1 MAETQITYESLQE
14 DPDFLDSAYHSLRG
28 LGQNVSEDPKDIIDS
43 FLTMRRYF
51 DVNLGSTLIQGK
63 KIEEWPD
70 EYKQLYSHALS
81 KIEKM
86 PSFFKEGGAPAMDAV
101 LDFGGAG
108 LSDPTNLASGVAAL
122 FTAGLGGIGIQAAK
136 EATKR
141 GVMAAIQARLKA
153 SIGKNMLKAYA
164 AEGSVAALGGGSQ
177 QKLAQDVDM
186 SLGRRK
192 EGDYDYLHI
201 LGQGAAEGIL
211 SPLAGVTTNL
221 IGGSVIDA
229 TKPLIKKATDL
240 QAVSNVT
247 NWLKNNLAPLSA
259 FDEVSVRLTERATGE
274 TRPVEEIV
282 EKISL
287 RIDDTMKKDFPEIE
301 GSNLVNAAM
310 EGEAKALAEVKK
322 RSPEM
327 AAHLDEWFGYVRQVQ
342 DLAGS
347 AKYASKK
354 VKNIYK
360 HNPEKS
366 YARDIYEKFSKTS
379 RATIDE
385 FLERPENKNI
395 KDDLFKLIKEN
406 PKVWGRKSKLFTE
419 KGKPLYKTNEQ
430 REKRLGTFLE
440 ELYDPKATGKARLGP
455 LKSRED
461 IPDVIKQIYG
471 YNFNPGV
478 RALETVRGIVESS
491 ARIRLASSLADSLIA
506 RGQAVKAEVMDDPNM
521 VPLVTYLDSQKNTA
535 INPDAPFVFR
545 KDLYDPELSKI
556 YVPKDEASSLKLLS
570 EGFDGRLIGGKDGH
584 ELLNL
589 FAGIQGY
596 IKKSK
601 TVYSL
606 QAQARNALSAVQ
618 YVMATGN
625 GRGIIDGMKLLAPA
639 NKERRKEIVDVVSR
653 LGLKGSQVDIGQIM
667 NRIGDLDKIKDRK
680 LLHKVALN
688 IMTLGVP
695 ALESTAIGKKIGRAA
710 QKAYVA
716 TDDIGKIASFLRER
730 KRSQDIW
737 NARPETE
744 KQALRQKYLR
754 EFGKL
759 KETDFT
765 RKEFDLM
772 EKDPKKFAGPDVD
785 ILINKL
791 DTKLLDEEA
800 VSKVMNIVPV
810 YSRIPRILEKMR
822 GLPIVGSFTAFPAE
836 NLRNKYNLFKLAGNE
851 IQEGILTG
859 NKELVKAGRDRL
871 IMQVTVASAPS
882 VAAYTYNIMNDTDHV
897 VDAIRES
904 GPPWSKYHALAVR
917 RDEKNPD
924 KYFVSD
930 LSYNNPDQFALDM
943 IMPFMID
950 AANGRDIIES
960 LDENFLKML
969 KQQASVFL
977 EPSMATQQGE
987 KTLDMVKALQEGDGD
1002 AFARASSEYYKL
1014 AEPGFAKTAREMG
1027 TDLGMLKDFPEAER
1041 NLNRLYFGEDR
1052 KHFEDSGSLSDWFAK
1067 HGLNKA
1073 YGPFLMPW
1081 SMASREREFNPK
1093 KNFAF
1098 TSRTLLRNSS
1108 NDFRQGATSIENEL
1122 TDPTLSIDYEDIG
1135 KRYDS
1140 MLAEEYA
1147 AYQQMAGL
1155 VSSYKR
1161 FMKPTEL
1168 NRLILKDKD
1177 ARGSLSKR
1185 GARFLLANKYSVSP
1199 SKRLSTKKELFKI
1212 IRDKNPDISLP
1223 DLKKYFLTI
1232 EKKYDGLS
1240 LSEDAPEPLEFKE
1253 E

>member
-14 DPDFLDSAYHSLRG
+14 DPDFLDSAFHSLRG
-28 LGQNVSEDPKDIIDS
+28 LGQNVSEDPKDIIDT

-108 LSDPTNLASGVAAL
+108 LTDPTNLASGVAAL

-201 LGQGAAEGIL
+201 LGQGVAEGIL

-229 TKPLIKKATDL
+229 TKPLVKKATDL

-247 NWLKNNLAPLSA
+247 NWLKNNIAPLSA
-259 FDEVSVRLTERATGE
+259 FDEVSVRLTERSTGE
-274 TRPVEEIV
+274 TRPIEEIV

-287 RIDDTMKKDFPEIE
+287 RIDDTMKKDFPEME

-327 AAHLDEWFGYVRQVQ
+327 AEHLDEWFGYVRQVQ
-342 DLAGS
+342 DIAGS

-360 HNPEKS
+360 YDPNKTGG

-406 PKVWGRKSKLFTE
+406 PKVWGEQSKLFTK
-419 KGKPLYKTNEQ
+419 KGKRLYKTNEQ
-430 REKRLGTFLE
+430 KEKRLGTFLE
-440 ELYDPKATGKARLGP
+440 KLYDPKATGKARLGP

-491 ARIRLASSLADSLIA
+491 ARIRLASSLADSLMK

-521 VPLVTYLDSQKNTA
+521 VPLITYLDPQKNTA
-535 INPDAPFVFR
+535 INPDAPFAFR
-545 KDLYDPELSKI
+545 KDLYDPELAKI
-556 YVPKDEASSLKLLS
+556 YVPKNEAPTLKLLS
-570 EGFDGRLIGGKDGH
+570 EGFDGRLIGGKDGY

-596 IKKSK
+596 IKKNK

-606 QAQARNALSAVQ
+606 QAQARNILSAVQ
-618 YVMATGN
+618 YVIGTGN

-639 NKERRKEIVDVVSR
+639 NKERRDELIDVISK
-653 LGLKGSQVDIGQIM
+653 LGLKGSQIDIGQIM
-667 NRIGDLDKIKDRK
+667 NRIGDLDKIKDK
-680 LLHKVALN
+680 NLLHKSVLN

-695 ALESTAIGKKIGRAA
+695 ALESTAIGKKIGKAA

-737 NARPETE
+737 NARSVEE
-744 KQALRQKYLR
+744 QNLLRKQFSDEYGIDQAVK
-754 EFGKL
+754 
-759 KETDFT
+759 DF
-765 RKEFDLM
+765 
-772 EKDPKKFAGPDVD
+772 
-785 ILINKL
+785 
-791 DTKLLDEEA
+791 DTKLLDEYA
-800 VSKVMNIVPV
+800 VKKVMNIVPI
-810 YSRIPRILEKMR
+810 YSRIPKILEKMR
-822 GLPIVGSFTAFPAE
+822 GLPVVGSFTAFPAE
-836 NLRNKYNLFKLAGNE
+836 SLRNKYNLFKLAGNE

-871 IMQVTVASAPS
+871 IMQVTVASAPA
-882 VAAYTYNIMNDTDHV
+882 VAVYTYNILNDTDHV
-897 VDAIRES
+897 VDAIRKS

-917 RDEKNPD
+917 RDKKNPD

-930 LSYNNPDQFALDM
+930 HSYNNPDQFSLDM

-950 AANGRDIIES
+950 AANGKDIIKS

-969 KQQASVFL
+969 TQQASVFL

-1002 AFARASSEYYKL
+1002 AFARSAAEFWKL
-1014 AEPGFAKTAREMG
+1014 AEPGFVKTAREMG
-1027 TDLGMLKDFPEAER
+1027 IDLGMLKDFPEVER

-1052 KHFEDSGSLSDWFAK
+1052 KHFEDSGSLADWFAK
-1067 HGLNKA
+1067 HGLNAA
-1073 YGPFLMPW
+1073 YGPLLMPW

-1108 NDFRQGATSIENEL
+1108 NDFRQGADRIEKEL

-1147 AYQQMAGL
+1147 AYQQLAGL

>member
-1 MAETQITYESLQE
+1 MAEEQITYESLQE
-14 DPDFLDSAYHSLRG
+14 DQNFLNSAFHSLRG

-153 SIGKNMLKAYA
+153 SIGKNMLKAYL

-287 RIDDTMKKDFPEIE
+287 RIDNTMKKDFPEIE

-360 HNPEKS
+360 YDSNKPGG

-430 REKRLGTFLE
+430 RDKRLGTFLE

-471 YNFNPGV
+471 YNFNPGI

-491 ARIRLASSLADSLIA
+491 ARIRLASSLADSLMK

-521 VPLVTYLDSQKNTA
+521 VPLVTYLDPQKNTA

-545 KDLYDPELSKI
+545 KDLYDPALSKI
-556 YVPKDEASSLKLLS
+556 YVPKDEASTLKLLS
-570 EGFDGRLIGGKDGH
+570 EGFDGRILDDVLGGKGK

-606 QAQARNALSAVQ
+606 QAQARNALGAVQ

-625 GRGIIDGMKLLAPA
+625 GRGIIDGIRLLAPA
-639 NKERRKEIVDVVSR
+639 NKERRKELVDVVSR

-667 NRIGDLDKIKDRK
+667 TRIGDLDKIKDK
-680 LLHKVALN
+680 SLLQRAALN

-695 ALESTAIGKKIGRAA
+695 ALESTKIPLKMFGAKKDIEIGKPIAKYA

-737 NARPETE
+737 NARPDTE
-744 KQALRQKYLR
+744 KDLLRKQFSD
-754 EFGKL
+754 EFGIDQAVK
-759 KETDFT
+759 DF
-765 RKEFDLM
+765 
-772 EKDPKKFAGPDVD
+772 
-785 ILINKL
+785 
-791 DTKLLDEEA
+791 DTKLLDEDA
-800 VSKVMNIVPV
+800 VKKVMNIVPV
-810 YSRIPRILEKMR
+810 YSRIPKILEKMR
-822 GLPIVGSFTAFPAE
+822 GIPILGSFTAFPAE

-851 IQEGILTG
+851 IQEGILSG

-871 IMQVTVASAPS
+871 LMQVTVASAPS

-917 RDEKNPD
+917 RDKKNPD

-950 AANGRDIIES
+950 AANGRDIVES

-987 KTLDMVKALQEGDGD
+987 KTLDMIKALQKGDGD
-1002 AFARASSEYYKL
+1002 AFARAASEYYKL

-1027 TDLGMLKDFPEAER
+1027 TDLGMLKDFPEVER
-1041 NLNRLYFGEDR
+1041 NLSRLYFGEDR
-1052 KHFEDSGSLSDWFAK
+1052 KHFEDSGSTADWFAK

-1073 YGPFLMPW
+1073 YGPLLMPW

-1199 SKRLSTKKELFKI
+1199 SKRLSTKKELFKK

>member
-14 DPDFLDSAYHSLRG
+14 DPDFLDSAFHSLRG

-153 SIGKNMLKAYA
+153 SIGKNMLKAYL

-287 RIDDTMKKDFPEIE
+287 RIDNTMKKDFPEIE

-360 HNPEKS
+360 YDSNKT

-430 REKRLGTFLE
+430 RDKRLGTFLE

-471 YNFNPGV
+471 YNFNPGI

-491 ARIRLASSLADSLIA
+491 ARIRLASSLADSLMK

-521 VPLVTYLDSQKNTA
+521 VPLVTYLDPQKNTA

-545 KDLYDPELSKI
+545 KDLYDPALSKI
-556 YVPKDEASSLKLLS
+556 YVPKDEASTLKLLS
-570 EGFDGRLIGGKDGH
+570 EGFDGRILDDVLGGKGK

-606 QAQARNALSAVQ
+606 QAQARNALGAVQ

-625 GRGIIDGMKLLAPA
+625 GRGIIDGIRLLAPA

-667 NRIGDLDKIKDRK
+667 TRIGDLDKIKDK
-680 LLHKVALN
+680 SLLQRAALN

-695 ALESTAIGKKIGRAA
+695 ALESTKIPLKMFGAKKDIEIGKPIAKYA

-737 NARPETE
+737 NARPDTE
-744 KQALRQKYLR
+744 KDLLRKQFSD
-754 EFGKL
+754 EFGIDQAVK
-759 KETDFT
+759 DF
-765 RKEFDLM
+765 
-772 EKDPKKFAGPDVD
+772 
-785 ILINKL
+785 
-791 DTKLLDEEA
+791 DTKLLDEDA
-800 VSKVMNIVPV
+800 VKKVMNIVPV
-810 YSRIPRILEKMR
+810 YSRIPKILEKMR
-822 GLPIVGSFTAFPAE
+822 GIPILGSFTAFPAE

-851 IQEGILTG
+851 IQEGILSG

-871 IMQVTVASAPS
+871 LMQVTVASAPS

-917 RDEKNPD
+917 KDKKNPD

-950 AANGRDIIES
+950 AANGRDIVES

-987 KTLDMVKALQEGDGD
+987 KTLDMIKALQKGDGD
-1002 AFARASSEYYKL
+1002 AFARAASEYYKL

-1027 TDLGMLKDFPEAER
+1027 TDLGMLKDFPEVER
-1041 NLNRLYFGEDR
+1041 NLSRLYFGEDR

-1067 HGLNKA
+1067 HGLNTA

-1199 SKRLSTKKELFKI
+1199 SKRLSTKKELFKK

>member
-14 DPDFLDSAYHSLRG
+14 DPDFLDSAFHSLRG

-153 SIGKNMLKAYA
+153 SIGKNMLKAYL

-360 HNPEKS
+360 YDSNKT

-430 REKRLGTFLE
+430 RDKRLGTFLE

-471 YNFNPGV
+471 YNFNPGI

-491 ARIRLASSLADSLIA
+491 ARIRLASSLADSLMK

-521 VPLVTYLDSQKNTA
+521 VPLVTYLDPQKNTA

-545 KDLYDPELSKI
+545 KDLYDPALSKI
-556 YVPKDEASSLKLLS
+556 YVPKDEASTLKLLS
-570 EGFDGRLIGGKDGH
+570 EGFDGRILDDVLGGKGK

-606 QAQARNALSAVQ
+606 QAQARNALGAVQ

-625 GRGIIDGMKLLAPA
+625 GRGIIDGIRLLAPA

-667 NRIGDLDKIKDRK
+667 TRIGDLDKIKDK
-680 LLHKVALN
+680 SLLQRAALN

-695 ALESTAIGKKIGRAA
+695 ALESTKIPLKMFGAKKDIEIGKPIAKYA

-737 NARPETE
+737 NARPDTE
-744 KQALRQKYLR
+744 KDLLRKQFSD
-754 EFGKL
+754 EFGIDQAVK
-759 KETDFT
+759 DF
-765 RKEFDLM
+765 
-772 EKDPKKFAGPDVD
+772 
-785 ILINKL
+785 
-791 DTKLLDEEA
+791 DTKLLDEDA
-800 VSKVMNIVPV
+800 VKKVMNIVPV
-810 YSRIPRILEKMR
+810 YSRIPKILEKMR
-822 GLPIVGSFTAFPAE
+822 GIPILGSFTAFPAE

-851 IQEGILTG
+851 IQEGILSG

-871 IMQVTVASAPS
+871 LMQVTVASAPS

-917 RDEKNPD
+917 KDKKNPD

-950 AANGRDIIES
+950 AANGRDIVES

-987 KTLDMVKALQEGDGD
+987 KTLDMIKALQKGDGD
-1002 AFARASSEYYKL
+1002 AFARAASEYYKL

-1027 TDLGMLKDFPEAER
+1027 TDLGMLKDFPEVER
-1041 NLNRLYFGEDR
+1041 NLSRLYFGEDR
-1052 KHFEDSGSLSDWFAK
+1052 KHFEDSGSTADWFAK

-1199 SKRLSTKKELFKI
+1199 SKRLSTKKELFKK

>member
-14 DPDFLDSAYHSLRG
+14 DPDFLDSAFHSLRG
-28 LGQNVSEDPKDIIDS
+28 LGQNVSEDPKDIIDT

-70 EYKQLYSHALS
+70 EYKQLYSHALG

-108 LSDPTNLASGVAAL
+108 LTDPTNLASAVAAL

-153 SIGKNMLKAYA
+153 SIGGNMLKAYA

-192 EGDYDYLHI
+192 EGDYNYLHI
-201 LGQGAAEGIL
+201 LGQGAAEGVL
-211 SPLAGVTTNL
+211 SPLAGVATNL

-247 NWLKNNLAPLSA
+247 NWLKNNIAPLSA
-259 FDEVSVRLTERATGE
+259 FDQVSVRLTERATGE
-274 TRPVEEIV
+274 TRPIEEIV

-287 RIDDTMKKDFPEIE
+287 RMDDTMKKDFPDIE

-327 AAHLDEWFGYVRQVQ
+327 AGHLDEWFGYVRQVQ

-360 HNPEKS
+360 YDPNKTGG

-385 FLERPENKNI
+385 FLVRPENKNI

-491 ARIRLASSLADSLIA
+491 ARIRLASSLADSLMK

-521 VPLVTYLDSQKNTA
+521 VPLVTYLDPQKNTA
-535 INPDAPFVFR
+535 INPDAPFAF
-545 KDLYDPELSKI
+545 KQDLYDPELSKI
-556 YVPKDEASSLKLLS
+556 YVPKGEASALKLLS
-570 EGFDGRLIGGKDGH
+570 EGFDGRLIGGKDGY

-625 GRGIIDGMKLLAPA
+625 GRGIIDGMRLLGPA
-639 NKERRKEIVDVVSR
+639 SKERREELVDVVSK

-667 NRIGDLDKIKDRK
+667 TRIGDLDNIKDK
-680 LLHKVALN
+680 SLLQKAALN

-695 ALESTAIGKKIGRAA
+695 ALESTAIGKKIGKIA

-737 NARPETE
+737 DARSVEE
-744 KQALRQKYLR
+744 QNLLRKQFSDEYGIDQAVK
-754 EFGKL
+754 
-759 KETDFT
+759 DF
-765 RKEFDLM
+765 
-772 EKDPKKFAGPDVD
+772 
-785 ILINKL
+785 
-791 DTKLLDEEA
+791 DTKLLDEDA
-800 VSKVMNIVPV
+800 VKKVMNIVPV
-810 YSRIPRILEKMR
+810 YSRIPKILEKMR
-822 GLPIVGSFTAFPAE
+822 GIPILGSFTAFPAE

-851 IQEGILTG
+851 IQEGILSG

-917 RDEKNPD
+917 RDKKNPD

-930 LSYNNPDQFALDM
+930 LSYNNPDQFGLDM

-950 AANGRDIIES
+950 AANGRNIIES

-987 KTLDMVKALQEGDGD
+987 KTLDMIKALQKGDGD
-1002 AFARASSEYYKL
+1002 AFARAASEYYKL
-1014 AEPGFAKTAREMG
+1014 AEPGLAKTAREMG

-1052 KHFEDSGSLSDWFAK
+1052 KHFEDSGSLADWFAK
-1067 HGLNKA
+1067 HGLNAA
-1073 YGPFLMPW
+1073 YGPLLMPW

-1108 NDFRQGATSIENEL
+1108 NDFRQGADSIEKEL

-1155 VSSYKR
+1155 ISSYKR

-1223 DLKKYFLTI
+1223 DLKKYFLAI
-1232 EKKYDGLS
+1232 EKKYEGLS

>member
-1 MAETQITYESLQE
+1 MAEEQITYESLQE
-14 DPDFLDSAYHSLRG
+14 DQNFLNSAYHSLRG

-287 RIDDTMKKDFPEIE
+287 RIDNTMKKDFPEIE

-360 HNPEKS
+360 YDSNKPGG

-430 REKRLGTFLE
+430 RDKRLGTFLE

-471 YNFNPGV
+471 YNFNPGI

-491 ARIRLASSLADSLIA
+491 ARIRLASSLADSLMK

-521 VPLVTYLDSQKNTA
+521 VPLVTYLDPQKNTA

-545 KDLYDPELSKI
+545 KDLYDPALSKI
-556 YVPKDEASSLKLLS
+556 YVPKDEASALKLLS
-570 EGFDGRLIGGKDGH
+570 EGFDGRILDDVLGGKGKD
-584 ELLNL
+584 LLNL

-625 GRGIIDGMKLLAPA
+625 GRGIIDGIRLLAPA
-639 NKERRKEIVDVVSR
+639 NKERRKELVDVVSR

-667 NRIGDLDKIKDRK
+667 TRIGDLDKIKDK
-680 LLHKVALN
+680 SLLQRAALN

-695 ALESTAIGKKIGRAA
+695 ALESTKIPLKMFGAKKDIEIGKPIAKYA

-737 NARPETE
+737 NARPDTE
-744 KQALRQKYLR
+744 KDLLRKQFSD
-754 EFGKL
+754 EFGIDQAVK
-759 KETDFT
+759 DF
-765 RKEFDLM
+765 
-772 EKDPKKFAGPDVD
+772 
-785 ILINKL
+785 
-791 DTKLLDEEA
+791 DTKLLDEDA
-800 VSKVMNIVPV
+800 VKKVMNIVPV
-810 YSRIPRILEKMR
+810 YSRIPKILEKMR
-822 GLPIVGSFTAFPAE
+822 GIPILGSFTAFPAE

-851 IQEGILTG
+851 IQEGILSG

-871 IMQVTVASAPS
+871 LMQVTVASAPS

-917 RDEKNPD
+917 RDKKNPD

-950 AANGRDIIES
+950 AANGRDIVES

-987 KTLDMVKALQEGDGD
+987 KTLDMIKALQKGDGD
-1002 AFARASSEYYKL
+1002 AFARAASEYYKL

-1067 HGLNKA
+1067 HGLNTA
-1073 YGPFLMPW
+1073 YGPLLMPW

-1199 SKRLSTKKELFKI
+1199 SKRLSTKKELFKK

>member
-1 MAETQITYESLQE
+1 MAEEQITYESLQE
-14 DPDFLDSAYHSLRG
+14 DQNFLNSAYHSLRG
-28 LGQNVSEDPKDIIDS
+28 LGQNVSEDPKDIIDT
-43 FLTMRRYF
+43 FLNMRRYF

-81 KIEKM
+81 KIDKLPM
-86 PSFFKEGGAPAMDAV
+86 AGSPSGGGAPLLDAI
-101 LDFGGAG
+101 LDYGGAG
-108 LSDPTNLASGVAAL
+108 LTDPTNLASGVAAL

-141 GVMAAIQARLKA
+141 GVMAAIHARLKA
-153 SIGKNMLKAYA
+153 SIGKNMLKAYL

-192 EGDYDYLHI
+192 EGDYDVVRI

-211 SPLAGVTTNL
+211 SPVAGVTTNL

-287 RIDDTMKKDFPEIE
+287 RIDNTMKKDFPEME

-327 AAHLDEWFGYVRQVQ
+327 AEHLDEWFGYVRQIQ
-342 DLAGS
+342 DIAGS

-360 HNPEKS
+360 YDSNKPGG

-430 REKRLGTFLE
+430 KEKRLGTFLE

-491 ARIRLASSLADSLIA
+491 ARIRLASSLADSLMK

-521 VPLVTYLDSQKNTA
+521 VPLITYLDPQKNTA
-535 INPDAPFVFR
+535 INPDAPFAF
-545 KDLYDPELSKI
+545 KQDLYDPELSKI
-556 YVPKDEASSLKLLS
+556 YVPKDEASTLKLLS
-570 EGFDGRLIGGKDGH
+570 EGFDGRILDDVFGGKGK
-584 ELLNL
+584 ELLDL

-625 GRGIIDGMKLLAPA
+625 GRGIIDGIRLLAPA
-639 NKERRKEIVDVVSR
+639 NKERRKELVDVVSR

-667 NRIGDLDKIKDRK
+667 TRIGDLDKIKDK
-680 LLHKVALN
+680 SLLQRAALN

-695 ALESTAIGKKIGRAA
+695 ALESTAIGKKIGKAA

-737 NARPETE
+737 NARPDTE
-744 KQALRQKYLR
+744 KDLLRKQFSD
-754 EFGKL
+754 EFGIDQAVK
-759 KETDFT
+759 DF
-765 RKEFDLM
+765 
-772 EKDPKKFAGPDVD
+772 
-785 ILINKL
+785 
-791 DTKLLDEEA
+791 DTKLLDEDA
-800 VSKVMNIVPV
+800 VKKVMNIVPV
-810 YSRIPRILEKMR
+810 YSRIPKILEKMR

-917 RDEKNPD
+917 RDKKNPD

-950 AANGRDIIES
+950 AANGRDIVES

-987 KTLDMVKALQEGDGD
+987 KTLDMIKALQKGDGD
-1002 AFARASSEYYKL
+1002 AFARAASEYYKL

-1027 TDLGMLKDFPEAER
+1027 TDLGMLKDFPDVER

-1052 KHFEDSGSLSDWFAK
+1052 KHFEDSGSTADWFAK

-1073 YGPFLMPW
+1073 YGPLLMPW

-1108 NDFRQGATSIENEL
+1108 NDFRQGARSIENEL

-1168 NRLILKDKD
+1168 NRLILKDED
-1177 ARGSLSKR
+1177 SRGSLSKR

-1199 SKRLSTKKELFKI
+1199 SKRLSTKKELFKK
-1212 IRDKNPDISLP
+1212 IRKKNPDISLP

-1240 LSEDAPEPLEFKE
+1240 LSEDTPEPLEFRE